1 MGLWRRNIPEE
12 PEGVKDY
19 NELGPMHKGRNF
31 WMVFWAVRANSWV
44 KHGICVCARMR
55 ETIPEAEADLP
66 WSKLGRGLT
75 YVEHL
80 LCASYLYHVL

>member
-1 MGLWRRNIPEE
+1 
-12 PEGVKDY
+12 
-19 NELGPMHKGRNF
+19 MHKGRNI
-31 WMVFWAVRANSWV
+31 WMVFWAVWANSWV
-44 KHGICVCARMR
+44 KHGICVCVRMR

-80 LCASYLYHVL
+80 LCANYLYHVL